1 MIGEHNDNP
10 RDTAT
15 PNFWD
20 MLGQIGFPPPQQL
33 LQEMQRFNATL
44 ERLGPDVHK
53 LAGASESISRLAIA
67 VEGIDPSEIQR
78 LTQALEEASRTGEKL
93 QQRLWGKG

>member
-1 MIGEHNDNP
+1 MTTGRNDNP
-10 RDTAT
+10 QAT
-15 PNFWD
+15 GGPNLWD
-20 MLGQIGFPPPQQL
+20 MLGQLGFPPPQQL
-33 LQEMQRFNATL
+33 LQEMQRFNANL

-53 LAGASESISRLAIA
+53 LADASQAVSRLASA
-67 VEGIDPSEIQR
+67 VEGIKPEEIQR

>member
-1 MIGEHNDNP
+1 MSRGHNDNP
-10 RDTAT
+10 KGPASPTL
-15 PNFWD
+15 WD
-20 MLGQIGFPPPQQL
+20 MLGQIGFPQPQQL
-33 LQEMQRFNATL
+33 LQEMQRFNANL

-53 LAGASESISRLAIA
+53 LADASQAVSRLALA
-67 VEGIDPSEIQR
+67 VEGVNPADIQR

>member
-1 MIGEHNDNP
+1 MSMGRNDSP
-10 RDTAT
+10 PGAQT
-15 PNFWD
+15 PNLWD

-33 LQEMQRFNATL
+33 LQEIQRFNANL

-53 LAGASESISRLAIA
+53 LAEASPAISRLASA
-67 VEGIDPSEIQR
+67 VEGINPGDIQR
-78 LTQALEEASRTGEKL
+78 LTQALLDASATGEKL

>member
-1 MIGEHNDNP
+1 MSMGHNDNP
-10 RDTAT
+10 RGAAT
-15 PNFWD
+15 PNLWE

-33 LQEMQRFNATL
+33 LQEMQRFNANL

-53 LAGASESISRLAIA
+53 LADASQAISRLASA
-67 VEGIDPSEIQR
+67 VEGIKPGEIQR
-78 LTQALEEASRTGEKL
+78 LTQALEEASHTGERL